1 MKRNRIIAML
11 LGTALLVCGCQQA
24 PKATDEEKKIEAEK
38 NTTKTEEKSYQ
49 GKLDLISPAAYNN
62 ADGLKLHKG
71 DYISIIGKANG
82 TQYWEEVKKGVAQA
96 AEDIN
101 TALGYT
107 GKDKVKVTYN
117 APDNADNVDDQVNL
131 LDEELD
137 RYPAA
142 LGISIVDLQ
151 ACQVQFDLATDSE
164 IPVVTF
170 DSGSDYQGVAADVS
184 TDNEVAGKEAAGKLA
199 EAMGDTGEVALFI
212 QDSKSQA
219 ALAREKAVTDELTA
233 NHPNISVVNVY
244 HMDELTTM
252 QKTIADEINAGTYRT
267 ADSELPD
274 GVLTEE
280 NAVTADSI
288 TEDQVVDYI
297 LTKHPNITGCFAAN
311 GDAVK
316 LAVDGLER
324 NKMEKKV
331 KVVGF
336 DANDDE
342 IQDLQDGKVD
352 GLIVQNPFGMGY
364 ATVIAAARAS
374 LNMGNEAVVNT
385 GYTWVTKENLKTEE
399 VQKILYTK

>member
-24 PKATDEEKKIEAEK
+24 PEATDEEKKIEAQK
-38 NTTKTEEKSYQ
+38 GTTKTEEKSYQ

-62 ADGLKLHKG
+62 VDGLKLDKG

-82 TQYWEEVKKGVAQA
+82 SQYWEEVKKGVAQA

-142 LGISIVDLQ
+142 IGISIVDLQ

-184 TDNEVAGKEAAGKLA
+184 TDNEAAGKEAAEKLA
-199 EAMGDTGEVALFI
+199 EAMGDTGEIALFI

-252 QKTIADEINAGTYRT
+252 QKTIADEINAGTYRP

-297 LTKHPNITGCFAAN
+297 LAKHPNITGCFAAN

-336 DANDDE
+336 DANADE
-342 IQDLQDGKVD
+342 IKDLQDGKVD

-374 LNMGNEAVVNT
+374 LDMGNEAVVNT

-399 VQKILYTK
+399 VQKILYAK

>member
-24 PKATDEEKKIEAEK
+24 PEATDEEKKIEAQK
-38 NTTKTEEKSYQ
+38 GTTKAEEKSYQ

-62 ADGLKLHKG
+62 VDGLKLDKG

-142 LGISIVDLQ
+142 IGISIVDLQ

-184 TDNEVAGKEAAGKLA
+184 TDNEAAGKEAAEKLA
-199 EAMGDTGEVALFI
+199 EAMGDTGEIALFI

-252 QKTIADEINAGTYRT
+252 QKTIADEINAGTYRP

-297 LTKHPNITGCFAAN
+297 LAKHPNITGCFAAN

-336 DANDDE
+336 DANADG
-342 IQDLQDGKVD
+342 IKDLQDGKVD

-374 LNMGNEAVVNT
+374 LDMGNEAVVNT

-399 VQKILYTK
+399 VQKILYAK